1 MFYPAFL
8 DVLYYVGAILE
19 SLTSNITGNGDPTCS
34 SIHYSLVSPIPKF
47 FPPKVQALFVLLHL
61 MIILYCLFWSSSLKH
76 LTNAA
81 HFLLDETIF
90 SLCFHNMNFTQFS
103 AYLSSH
109 CFWSPLLAPAFPRLH
124 FFWIMAILKALL
136 EPSSLFS
143 PASQEFLLFA
153 KALCAMQIPVPSKL
167 NSSPILYFPGPDSQ
181 SQLPSE
187 HLHRDALLIKLDLPI
202 LFLPKVFFFQMPLS
216 QQMAQPSTCHSI
228 KILRLI
234 CKLLLSLCPLSHHH

>member
-1 MFYPAFL
+1 M
-8 DVLYYVGAILE
+8 
-19 SLTSNITGNGDPTCS
+19 
-34 SIHYSLVSPIPKF
+34 
-47 FPPKVQALFVLLHL
+47 
-61 MIILYCLFWSSSLKH
+61 
-76 LTNAA
+76 
-81 HFLLDETIF
+81 IF

-109 CFWSPLLAPAFPRLH
+109 KVSFACSCFSLPTYLLNHGDPQGSAR
-124 FFWIMAILKALL
+124 ALL
-136 EPSSLFS
+136 SFS

-153 KALCAMQIPVPSKL
+153 KALCAMQIPVASKL
-167 NSSPILYFPGPDSQ
+167 NSSPILYFPGSDSQ

-202 LFLPKVFFFQMPLS
+202 LFLPKMFFFQMPLS